1 MEGYW
6 QGSEDEWDARQGVWR
21 MGNQGDGRIGGI
33 EMRKKKEIKE
43 AKMAE
48 IQGAGK
54 ILNMFKTCYL
64 I

>member
-1 MEGYW
+1 
-6 QGSEDEWDARQGVWR
+6 